1 MVMGTITHLDVIW
14 GGSKAVMGPQ
24 TALTCAI
31 LERSSVELLQRVDVC
46 VR

>member
-1 MVMGTITHLDVIW
+1 MVMGTITHLDAIW
-14 GGSKAVMGPQ
+14 GGSKAVVGAQ

-31 LERSSVELLQRVDVC
+31 LERSSLEFLQRVDVC